1 MYRRIEELSVHILA
15 AVIIADCLTVLAVWY
30 EIFYNVN
37 DSWTETVKA
46 ILLDAAASVA
56 VAILITGTVDTV
68 MVLHKLMLE
77 PYLKRRFNEGRAQGL
92 AQGRAEAEKEI
103 DAKLLEWNNRRL
115 SAEARGERF
124 DEPPPVFSD
133 SES

>member
-1 MYRRIEELSVHILA
+1 MYRRIEELSLHVLA

-37 DSWTETVKA
+37 ASWTETVKA
-46 ILLDAAASVA
+46 ILPDAAASAA

-77 PYLKRRFNEGRAQGL
+77 PYLKRRFNEGV
-92 AQGRAEAEKEI
+92 AQGRAEAAKEV
-103 DAKLLEWNNRRL
+103 DAKLQEWNNRRL
-115 SAEARGERF
+115 DAEARGERF